1 MTLQNNAKYEA
12 KLTGGLENDMRNLA
26 QIFTRA
32 LESLKIVTLIG
43 SFYLKQKRYQ
53 LKTDLCFQ
61 KGDEEFGKFHQ
72 STLKCQNWDFH
83 GIFYPK
89 QKMYELKVYMGAM
102 CQDNEK

>member
-43 SFYLKQKRYQ
+43 SFYLK
-53 LKTDLCFQ
+53 
-61 KGDEEFGKFHQ
+61 
-72 STLKCQNWDFH
+72 
-83 GIFYPK
+83 
-89 QKMYELKVYMGAM
+89 
-102 CQDNEK
+102 